1 MKLEYWLGL
10 VSIGLSVMF
19 ISYVLSFYNYLGSQ
33 QKEIDRLLDIDG
45 VLIKAISISAAPS
58 LILSGIVYGLIRS
71 YGGKI
76 PGILLIISGVIMVI
90 GMIFSYSL
98 TPIILKT
105 YHSTL
110 FDLLPLIFI
119 IAGTLVSVVGTYLL
133 FKSRK
138 SSSISDSTI
147 IKGR

>member
-33 QKEIDRLLDIDG
+33 QKEIDRLVDIDG

-105 YHSTL
+105 HHSTL

>member
-19 ISYVLSFYNYLGSQ
+19 ISYVLSFYSYLGSQ
-33 QKEIDRLLDIDG
+33 QKEIDRLVDIDG

-98 TPIILKT
+98 TQIILKT
-105 YHSTL
+105 HHSTL

>member
-33 QKEIDRLLDIDG
+33 QKEIDRLVDIDG

-98 TPIILKT
+98 TQIILKT
-105 YHSTL
+105 HHSTL